1 MAEDLATTTV
11 WEGAGDSAGGEA
23 ILVGDLWGPPRALD
37 GVAQDEDGRTGSFRL
52 YTGSPPLDEVPE
64 SSSISGIDFDIDWED
79 LTPYEAAVL
88 EAAQRPRS
96 LRDLADDLA
105 LTPVEVDVTLLT
117 LQERG
122 LVDLDLEL
130 PTPSPT
136 PSAAGAPS
144 ASGSPSQPVPLPGH
158 PAPRKPPPLPFD
170 ALLPAEPSRPGGP
183 PEQGSEAE
191 PLPPKP
197 PSVAQPPRGGGSP
210 AESVTVRRAS
220 ASARPGVSV
229 HPPSPA
235 AASQAAQG
243 PQSPDGSRAS
253 EFEPAGEAP
262 NSERV
267 RKAQRL
273 YQAALRDRES
283 GNDLS
288 ARMNAKLALAFE
300 PDRATFQ
307 QLFRSLSESRPSSEG
322 PRIRNVAVR
331 TLFDKAQVEEEA
343 GRLDA
348 AISMLQRALRVER
361 HPVILN
367 RLGVLLAAH
376 RKDFPSAEALLEEAV
391 ERAPENPAYVHNL
404 SKVLSTAAV
413 AERSPTRKGTFWQRI
428 RRLLRAGGS
437 ES

>member
-1 MAEDLATTTV
+1 DREH
-11 WEGAGDSAGGEA
+11 E
-23 ILVGDLWGPPRALD
+23 
-37 GVAQDEDGRTGSFRL
+37 
-52 YTGSPPLDEVPE
+52 
-64 SSSISGIDFDIDWED
+64 ISTAD
-79 LTPYEAAVL
+79 
-88 EAAQRPRS
+88 
-96 LRDLADDLA
+96 RD
-105 LTPVEVDVTLLT
+105 V
-117 LQERG
+117 
-122 LVDLDLEL
+122 
-130 PTPSPT
+130 
-136 PSAAGAPS
+136 
-144 ASGSPSQPVPLPGH
+144 
-158 PAPRKPPPLPFD
+158 
-170 ALLPAEPSRPGGP
+170 
-183 PEQGSEAE
+183 
-191 PLPPKP
+191 PPKP